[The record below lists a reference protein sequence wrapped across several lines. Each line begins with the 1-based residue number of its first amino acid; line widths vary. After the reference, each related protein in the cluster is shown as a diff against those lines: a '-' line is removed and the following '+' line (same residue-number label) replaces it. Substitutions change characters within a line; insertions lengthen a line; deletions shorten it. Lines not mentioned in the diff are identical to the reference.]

1 MFHSIK
7 SNIVMIGLC
16 VSACVFAII
25 GGCHTNKTNMNDI
38 SISEY
43 LIQKVE
49 KGNQNDF
56 TTALFL
62 LSHLSLNENDI
73 MKLNL
78 MYQNEQDPIKKLFI
92 VYTLYQRTMEKN
104 YENDFIKLFPRGEQQ
119 KIIWKLSKYESQYIS
134 VSSPLQ
140 QRLADFAVTNK
151 EAFSKLLSGYKYAD
165 GSDGDSLSD
174 QIANIYKYNQ
184 EYVLEEL
191 KKNNIDLSEFGIK

>member
-1 MFHSIK
+1 
-7 SNIVMIGLC
+7 MIGLC
-16 VSACVFAII
+16 VSACVFVII
-25 GGCHTNKTNMNDI
+25 GGCHTKKTNMNDI

-62 LSHLSLNENDI
+62 LSHLSLNKNDI

-104 YENDFIKLFPRGEQQ
+104 YENVFIKLYPIGEQQ
-119 KIIWKLSKYESQYIS
+119 KLIWKLSKYESQYIS

-151 EAFSKLLSGYKYAD
+151 EAFSKLLTGYKYAD
-165 GSDGDSLSD
+165 GSDGDGLSD

>member
-16 VSACVFAII
+16 VSACAFVII
-25 GGCHTNKTNMNDI
+25 GGCHANKTNMNDI

-56 TTALFL
+56 TTSLFL

-92 VYTLYQRTMEKN
+92 VYTLYQRTMEKK
-104 YENDFIKLFPRGEQQ
+104 YENDFIKLYPIGEQQ
-119 KIIWKLSKYESQYIS
+119 KLIWKLSKYESQYIS